1 MGPLSPLDPG
11 FMGFKPPKRRGAM
24 GRVAGRAT
32 GADTVDSSATSGFS
46 GVSARSG
53 VDPSLP
59 SGASS
64 LLAGAS
70 VTSVSSQMGNDDMQN
85 GKLLFD
91 KKIFK
96 GS

>member
-1 MGPLSPLDPG
+1 
-11 FMGFKPPKRRGAM
+11 MGFKPPKRRGAM

-70 VTSVSSQMGNDDMQN
+70 VTSVSSQMDNDMQN

-91 KKIFK
+91 KEIFK
-96 GS
+96 GRQLKGL